1 MTLYGTWLKPL
12 LFSQDPE
19 SIHHRSMAGLCMGL
33 GCGPIRNLVAMRQRV
48 EHPALSI
55 SLPIAPDKAAMSLRF
70 PGAVGLAAGFDKD
83 AHAIEP
89 LAALGFSHVEVGTV
103 TGAGQMGNPKPRS
116 FRLRR
121 DRAIINRMGFNNG
134 GCAQMAKR
142 LGAAYDHV
150 GGVRRPP
157 CPLGINLGKTKV
169 VELDKALDDYL
180 SSVNALAPFA
190 DYLVVNVSSP
200 NTPGLRDLQSE
211 VALRPLL
218 AGISAELERV
228 APGTPLFLK
237 IAPDLSPEGVDAAV
251 DVALEEGCH
260 GFICTNT
267 TISRPKLATPWLRV
281 DGIGAGG
288 LSGAPIKALST
299 AILARV
305 ARRTQGKVPLIGV
318 GGIENADDAFEK
330 IAHGAHLVQIYTGFV
345 YGGPGVVRRIH
356 HGLLGLLQR
365 NGLSHLSQ
373 AVGRDL

>member
-1 MTLYGTWLKPL
+1 
-12 LFSQDPE
+12 
-19 SIHHRSMAGLCMGL
+19 MAGMRLGL
-33 GCGPIRNLVAMRQRV
+33 SCSMVRKIVASRQRI
-48 EHPALSI
+48 EHPALRVQ
-55 SLPIAPDKAAMSLRF
+55 LPTAPGKKPINLNF

-83 AHAIEP
+83 AIAIEP
-89 LAALGFSHVEVGTV
+89 LAALGFSHLEVGTV

-116 FRLRR
+116 FRLRW

-134 GCAQMAKR
+134 GCAHMAKR
-142 LGAAYDHV
+142 LASHYDHA
-150 GGVRRPP
+150 GGQRRPP

-169 VELDKALDDYL
+169 VALDKALDDYL

-211 VALRPLL
+211 AALRPLL

-260 GFICTNT
+260 GLICTNT

-288 LSGAPIKALST
+288 LSGAPVKALST

-305 ARRTQGKVPLIGV
+305 ARRTEGKVPLIGV
-318 GGIENADDAFEK
+318 GGIETAEDAFEK
-330 IAHGAHLVQIYTGFV
+330 MAHGAHLVQLYTGFV

-356 HGLLGLLQR
+356 AGLLGLLQR
-365 NGLSHLSQ
+365 HGLSHLSQ
-373 AVGRDL
+373 VVGRDL